1 MTNGRL
7 RETIII
13 AIANAVD
20 RCIIII
26 ILYKRD
32 VRRADLLLIYT
43 PPRDDDE

>member
-32 VRRADLLLIYT
+32 ARRSYLLLIYI
-43 PPRDDDE
+43 RLQ

>member
-13 AIANAVD
+13 AIANALD

-32 VRRADLLLIYT
+32 VRRAYLSSIHT
-43 PPRDDDE
+43 SPSDDDE